1 MFKILFIGLIL
12 VISGFA
18 QEIMT
23 AEDAI
28 AIGLK
33 NNFDIQIA
41 RNNREIAT
49 NNKGK
54 GTAEFLPVLDVNA
67 SYRLAHSKQET
78 NSPFSFGNSDTKNL
92 NAGVV
97 INWTL
102 FDGFRMFTT
111 NSQFRELAK
120 LGEFQARNSIE
131 RSVVAILIGFLN
143 VVQQEELLDVVKN
156 ALEVSRTRLEK
167 EKVKKGLGSASSTD
181 YLNAQVSFNNDRSTL
196 LNQELRL
203 LVAKKELNIFLGRD
217 VSIPIIVK
225 KEINIYPL
233 PYTVDELQDL
243 ALKKNSTL
251 SIAEQGKIIAGQN
264 ISLAESPFYPRL
276 FFNFNYNYT
285 DLILNSE
292 SPRFDEPVKSKI
304 KEYTGDLTLTYNL
317 FNGLR
322 DNINRQNAILR
333 ERNSELTLQDV
344 RNKIAGLVRERF
356 VTMQKRLE
364 LVELEE
370 QNVVAAT
377 QNLTLQEDK
386 YNIGAT
392 TSLEFRDAQV
402 NLIRSQSTLI
412 VARFLARISRLEI
425 EQLIGN
431 IQID

>member
-1 MFKILFIGLIL
+1 MFKILFTGLII
-12 VISGFA
+12 VIPVFA

-54 GTAEFLPVLDVNA
+54 GTAEFLPVLDVSA
-67 SYRLAHSKQET
+67 SYRVAHSKQET

-92 NAGVV
+92 NAGIA

-102 FDGFRMFTT
+102 FD
-111 NSQFRELAK
+111 
-120 LGEFQARNSIE
+120 
-131 RSVVAILIGFLN
+131 
-143 VVQQEELLDVVKN
+143 
-156 ALEVSRTRLEK
+156 
-167 EKVKKGLGSASSTD
+167 VKKDLGSVSSTD

-217 VSIPIIVK
+217 VSTPTLVK
-225 KEINIYPL
+225 KEINISPL
-233 PYTVDELQDL
+233 LYSIDELQNL
-243 ALKKNSTL
+243 ALERNSTL
-251 SIAEQGKIIAGQN
+251 SIAEQGKIIAEQN

-276 FFNFNYNYT
+276 LFNFNYNYT
-285 DLILNSE
+285 DLNSE
-292 SPRFDEPVKSKI
+292 TSRFDDPVKAKTN
-304 KEYTGDLTLTYNL
+304 EYIGGLTLTYNL
-317 FNGLR
+317 FNGMR
-322 DNINRQNAILR
+322 DNINRQNALLR
-333 ERNSELTLQDV
+333 ERNSELSLQDV

-364 LVELEE
+364 LMELEE
-370 QNVVAAT
+370 QNVVSAT
-377 QNLTLQEDK
+377 QNLTLQQDK

>member
-12 VISGFA
+12 MIPGFA

-41 RNNREIAT
+41 RNNREIAL

-67 SYRLAHSKQET
+67 SYRIAHSKQET

-97 INWTL
+97 FNWTL

-111 NSQFRELAK
+111 NSQFRELAR

-131 RSVVAILIGFLN
+131 NSVVAILIGFLN
-143 VVQQEELLDVVKN
+143 VVQQEELLDVAKN
-156 ALEVSRTRLEK
+156 ALEISRTRLEK
-167 EKVKKGLGSASSTD
+167 EEVKKDLGSASSTD

-217 VSIPIIVK
+217 VSTPILVK
-225 KEINIYPL
+225 KEINISPL
-233 PYTVDELQDL
+233 LYTVDELQGL
-243 ALKKNSTL
+243 ALERNSTL
-251 SIAEQGKIIAGQN
+251 SIAEQGKIIAEQN

-276 FFNFNYNYT
+276 LFGFNYNYT
-285 DLILNSE
+285 DLNSE
-292 SPRFDEPVKSKI
+292 TSRFDDPVKAKTN
-304 KEYTGDLTLTYNL
+304 EYAGGLTLTYNL

-322 DNINRQNAILR
+322 DNINRQNAILQ
-333 ERNSELTLQDV
+333 ERNSVLTLQDV
-344 RNKIAGLVRERF
+344 RNKITGLVRERF

-364 LVELEE
+364 LMELEE
-370 QNVVAAT
+370 QNVVSAT
-377 QNLTLQEDK
+377 QNLTLQQDK